1 MAPRWTI
8 GEERAVIRRGALWFL
23 AVFHQVHIAA
33 MYLALLICYPY
44 DDPLY
49 FSCASWRLPLV
60 LSMYAYTSLVVLILS
75 HIELFVPRVPFAV
88 YERLLYGGLLNPM
101 GSAALFIRDIHVG
114 VVAGCTC
121 FFAVLV
127 AGLLVLWM
135 WLVREY
141 GARTP

>member
-1 MAPRWTI
+1 
-8 GEERAVIRRGALWFL
+8 
-23 AVFHQVHIAA
+23 
-33 MYLALLICYPY
+33 
-44 DDPLY
+44 
-49 FSCASWRLPLV
+49 
-60 LSMYAYTSLVVLILS
+60 
-75 HIELFVPRVPFAV
+75 VPFAV
-88 YERLLYGGLLNPM
+88 YERLLYGGFVAVAGGLLNPM

-141 GARTP
+141 GARTPEAVRSN